1 MIIYKCDKCK
11 KEVPN
16 KTDLYRIRAF
26 SEVYDDSEGGH
37 YWKES
42 NKTRYFDVCKE
53 CEENLLWWFCT
64 RFDCEEGAEE

>member
-1 MIIYKCDKCK
+1 MIIYKCDRCK

-26 SEVYDDSEGGH
+26 SEVYDDSEETH

-42 NKTRYFDVCKE
+42 NKTKCFDVCKE
-53 CEENLLWWFCT
+53 CEGTVLWWFVT